1 MDFVLIALPP
11 CPLNLLPVGLS
22 PCEHRVKPNLFFKML
37 EKSKQKFGGYVSI
50 LYVHA
55 KFREKLSFFVSYV
68 KTPDIQ
74 IIGFP

>member
-1 MDFVLIALPP
+1 
-11 CPLNLLPVGLS
+11 
-22 PCEHRVKPNLFFKML
+22 ML

-74 IIGFP
+74 IIGFPWNDFLDTYAIEMYTSIFYSNFFNVSNFV